1 MTLYLTP
8 PSRLWTLLLLGL
20 EVLLLPSEKKRNFNR
35 LYGET
40 QRRDFRP
47 LEDKKYYSLF
57 SRFIVGCFKS
67 RIIKTWKQIRSKFTQ
82 PKKCKNLSH
91 DLYAFSVNR
100 SVLIFAKKNV
110 FFLIFILTFLKKSL
124 F

>member
-1 MTLYLTP
+1 VDTSTPLRKKNETLI
-8 PSRLWTLLLLGL
+8 
-20 EVLLLPSEKKRNFNR
+20 V
-35 LYGET
+35 YGES
-40 QRRDFRP
+40 QRRNFRP

-82 PKKCKNLSH
+82 PKNCKNLSQ

-100 SVLIFAKKNV
+100 SVLIFAKKLG
-110 FFLIFILTFLKKSL
+110 FFNFYFDISKKIIVLS